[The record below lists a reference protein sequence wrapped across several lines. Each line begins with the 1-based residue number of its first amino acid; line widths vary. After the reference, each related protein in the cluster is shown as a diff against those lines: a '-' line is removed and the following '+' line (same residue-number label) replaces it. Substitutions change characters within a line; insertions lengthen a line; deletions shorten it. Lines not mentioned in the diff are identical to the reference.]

1 MPSTGGSIFCCGS
14 EGELMISLRPS
25 LLVLEEFELFDMLTS
40 LICSLILFLV
50 NKIIFSV
57 IEGGDHVFID
67 R

>member
-25 LLVLEEFELFDMLTS
+25 SFVLEEFELLDMLTS
-40 LICSLILFLV
+40 LDMFGEFIFLV
-50 NKIIFSV
+50 VFGV
-57 IEGGDHVFID
+57 IQGGDHVFIY